1 MRRVLGVTGVARFHG
16 LRSYRRTIEKA
27 GEHADKQKDQA

>member
-1 MRRVLGVTGVARFHG
+1 MRCVPGITGAARFHG
-16 LRSYRRTIEKA
+16 LRSYKRSIEKA